1 MSTRRNLSESD
12 LKSMLDREL
21 EDSIGYVG
29 SEITKDRA
37 KALDYY
43 YGRKVGILSAQ
54 EGRSSVVSRDVLET
68 IEWATAQLM
77 QMFEGEQVV
86 QFDPEG
92 PEDVA
97 NAEQETDYINFVLQ
111 KDNNGFQILHDW
123 IKDGLLS
130 RVGIVHV
137 GWDDESKSRV
147 ETYSGLLEEQLLQ
160 LLSGDDTDL
169 VERTEREEIVT
180 LPDGQQQPVKVF
192 DVRVRV
198 EQKRGRVVIGGIP
211 PEEFRISRGVRSI
224 EEVLK
229 KEGALVAHVFEAD
242 KDKLK
247 ALKFSASQ
255 IETIMG
261 SDDERQN
268 TEEARSRDNP
278 TDTGNET
285 RDKADHRTTWVSRCF
300 MKVDWDSDGKAE
312 LREIIYAGKEIASN
326 EPAEEIPYADWCPV
340 PMPHRFS
347 GQSYADLVL
356 DLQDIRTSL
365 TRGSLDNLYLA
376 NNPMKEV
383 VDGQVNLK
391 DLLNTRIGGVVR
403 VKSPG
408 MVREIVSPS
417 QLAPSLQMMEYA
429 DTQRENRTGL
439 TRYNQGLDAETLNK
453 TAKGMNQI
461 LSQSQIRLRL
471 VARLFAERG
480 AKRLF
485 RLMHGIVRRHQDFV
499 RVVKLRNTFV
509 PVDPREWR
517 ERENLTPSVGLG
529 TGSRQ
534 EQIDSVMQILQTQM
548 GMLTAGMPFVTPQ
561 NVYHTLGRWTELQ
574 GYKDVPNWWTDPAQ
588 AAQQPPKPDPEMAK
602 VQGQM
607 QIEQAKI
614 QAKTQGDM
622 QKLQASHQLKLQEIA
637 ARERVEGVQ
646 LQADREDANRDYALQ
661 VQKLQV
667 SQQQFREKQ
676 AQDAILKREQM
687 RVDVMASTTNAGIED
702 TAVRSLQ

>member
-43 YGRKVGILSAQ
+43 YGRKVGVLKAQ
-54 EGRSSVVSRDVLET
+54 DGRSSVVSRDVLET
-68 IEWATAQLM
+68 VEWATAQLM

-86 QFDPEG
+86 QFDPEDQ
-92 PEDVA
+92 EDIA

-111 KDNNGFQILHDW
+111 KDNNGFQLIHDW

-137 GWDDESKSRV
+137 GWDGDPKIRIESY
-147 ETYSGLLEEQLLQ
+147 TGLLEEQLLQ
-160 LLSGDDTDL
+160 LLSGDDTEL
-169 VERTEREEIVT
+169 VEKSVVPVT
-180 LPDGQQQPVKVF
+180 VDGQTVETF
-192 DVRVRV
+192 DVRVRF
-198 EQKRGRVVIGGIP
+198 EQKRGRVVVGGIP

-242 KDKLK
+242 RDKLK
-247 ALKFSASQ
+247 ALKFSPSQ
-255 IETIMG
+255 IESIMG

-268 TEEARSRDNP
+268 VDESLARDNP
-278 TDTGNET
+278 ADTSTDT

-383 VDGQVNLK
+383 VDSQVNLK

-403 VKSPG
+403 VKSAG
-408 MVREIVSPS
+408 NIREIVTTP
-417 QLAPSLQMMEYA
+417 QLGPSLQMMEYA

-480 AKRLF
+480 MKRLF

-517 ERENLTPSVGLG
+517 ERENLTPTVGLG

-534 EQIDSVMQILQTQM
+534 EQIDSVMQMLNMQL
-548 GMLTAGMPFVTPQ
+548 GMLSGGLPFVTPQ
-561 NVYHTLGRWTELQ
+561 NVFHALGKLTELQ

-622 QKLQASHQLKLQEIA
+622 QKLQMQHQLKLQEIA
-637 ARERVEGVQ
+637 ARERTEGIE

-667 SQQQFREKQ
+667 QQQQFREKQ

-687 RVDVMASTTNAGIED
+687 RVDVMASTTDRGIED
-702 TAVRSLQ
+702 VAVRSLQ